1 MGVTQESIYCDETN
15 TEILRIDDSHLSVAS
30 ENDSPR
36 RGSVKQ
42 NVDDTETSM
51 RRLVETTAEDISIS
65 QRHD

>member
-15 TEILRIDDSHLSVAS
+15 TEILRVDDSHLSMAS

-36 RGSVKQ
+36 RGSVKR

-51 RRLVETTAEDISIS
+51 KRMEETAEEISIS

>member
-42 NVDDTETSM
+42 NVDDTETSLK
-51 RRLVETTAEDISIS
+51 RVEETAEEISIS